1 MSAWEALMWRAEGD
15 PRTRST
21 GILLEILDHAP
32 APAAFTA
39 VHERAVRRIPRLR
52 DRVVEPIV
60 PVTEPHW
67 SPDPVFDLTRHVRT
81 VTLPD
86 GSSESDLL
94 AYAEQVF
101 ASTFDVAHPPWEAI
115 LVDGLPE
122 GRAAYL
128 LKVHH
133 SMSDGL
139 GLVQLLDV
147 AQSAHP
153 DEDLADVGP
162 DAAGA
167 DHAAGHYSSVG
178 LVGTTVANVVR
189 DAPRQALGLPG
200 RATRWGRQVA
210 ANPRG
215 LTDYLLSA
223 KRLLTPPEADR
234 SELLAGRGTGNGLLF
249 LDIPFADVR
258 RGAKAVGGSVNDG
271 FIAAMLGGLRLY
283 HERHG
288 VLPPATLPVGLPVSL
303 RAANDPMGGNNF
315 TGAQIVAPLGE
326 PDAAERIRIIRE
338 MVLTVRDEPALGV
351 VGDLSTVLARLPTPA
366 LVGIAATFTT
376 TSDLQVSNIRGLTR
390 TTYLAGAEVL
400 GMYPLGPRPGVAVMA
415 ALITY
420 RDTCCLGLNVDPEV
434 FTDID
439 ELRACLRAGF
449 DEVIALA
456 DEVLADKVLAD
467 TTPEGDS

>member
-32 APAAFTA
+32 DPAAFTA

-67 SPDPVFDLTRHVRT
+67 SPDPAFDLTRHVRT

-101 ASTFDVAHPPWEAI
+101 AGTFDVVHPPWEAI
-115 LVDGLPE
+115 LVDGLPD

-147 AQSAHP
+147 AQSSEP
-153 DEDLADVGP
+153 DVNVTD
-162 DAAGA
+162 AGA
-167 DHAAGHYSSVG
+167 SPTLPDPGQHSPLG
-178 LVGTTVANVVR
+178 LVGTTIVDAVR
-189 DAPRQALGLPG
+189 GAPRQALGLPG
-200 RATRWGRQVA
+200 RATRWSKQVA

-215 LTDYLLSA
+215 FADYLLSA
-223 KRLLTPPEADR
+223 KRLLTPPDADR
-234 SELLAGRGTGNGLLF
+234 SALLAGRGTGNGLLF
-249 LDIPFADVR
+249 VDIPFADLR
-258 RGAKAVGGSVNDG
+258 GGAKAVGGSVNDG
-271 FIAAMLGGLRLY
+271 FVAAMLGGLRIY

-288 VLPPATLPVGLPVSL
+288 VLPPATMPVGLPVSL

-326 PDAAERIRIIRE
+326 PDAAERIRAIRE
-338 MVLTVRDEPALGV
+338 LVLTVRDEPALGV

-366 LVGIAATFTT
+366 LVGVAATFTT

-439 ELRACLRAGF
+439 ELRACLRDGF
-449 DEVIALA
+449 AEVIALA
-456 DEVLADKVLAD
+456 DDLPKD
-467 TTPEGDS
+467 PS

>member
-1 MSAWEALMWRAEGD
+1 MWRAEGD

-32 APAAFTA
+32 DPAAFVA

-52 DRVVEPIV
+52 DRVVEPVV
-60 PVTEPHW
+60 PVTEPRW
-67 SPDPVFDLTRHVRT
+67 SPDPAFDLGRHVRT
-81 VTLPD
+81 FSLPD
-86 GSSESDLL
+86 GAGESDLL

-101 ASTFDVAHPPWEAI
+101 AGKFDAAHPPWEAI
-115 LVDGLPE
+115 LIDGLPD

-147 AQSAHP
+147 AQSA
-153 DEDLADVGP
+153 GP
-162 DAAGA
+162 DDHHEPPDGMAATA
-167 DHAAGHYSSVG
+167 PDDAREHSPVG
-178 LVGTTVANVVR
+178 LVGATVANVVR
-189 DAPRQALGLPG
+189 DAPRHALALPG
-200 RATRWGRQVA
+200 RATRWGKQVA

-234 SELLAGRGTGNGLLF
+234 SALLAGRGTGNGLLF
-249 LDIPFADVR
+249 IDIPFADLR
-258 RGAKAVGGSVNDG
+258 RGAKSVGGSVNDG
-271 FIAAMLGGLRLY
+271 FVAAILGGLRLY
-283 HERHG
+283 HERNG
-288 VLPPATLPVGLPVSL
+288 VLPPATMPVGMPVSL
-303 RAANDPMGGNNF
+303 RAASDPMGGNNF
-315 TGAQIVAPLGE
+315 TGAQIVGPLGE

-338 MVLTVRDEPALGV
+338 LVLTVRDEPALGV
-351 VGDLSTVLARLPTPA
+351 VGDLSTLLARLPTPA

-376 TSDLQVSNIRGLTR
+376 TSDLQVSNIRGLTQ

-420 RDTCCLGLNVDPEV
+420 RDTCCLGLNVDPDV

-439 ELRACLRAGF
+439 ELRTCLRDGF
-449 DEVIALA
+449 AEVIALA
-456 DEVLADKVLAD
+456 DE
-467 TTPEGDS
+467 TPEDLS